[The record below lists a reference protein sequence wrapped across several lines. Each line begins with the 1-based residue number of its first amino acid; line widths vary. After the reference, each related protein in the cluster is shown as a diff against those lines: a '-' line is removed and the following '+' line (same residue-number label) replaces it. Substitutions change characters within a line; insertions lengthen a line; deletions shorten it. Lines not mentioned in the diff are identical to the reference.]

1 MDPFINLSKY
11 FSIQDKILY
20 FYVMQKSVIIT
31 PSDNSKGAIIFKK
44 MLEDKRAIHE
54 HLAKGGKIED
64 LKDKFHFVKPLPSS
78 GK

>member
-1 MDPFINLSKY
+1 
-11 FSIQDKILY
+11 
-20 FYVMQKSVIIT
+20 MQKSTTIIST
-31 PSDNSKGAIIFKK
+31 DNSKGAIIFKK
-44 MLEDKRAIHE
+44 MLEDKRVIHE